1 MSNFRLDGRVVL
13 LTGAA
18 GYLGRAIAVA
28 LVDAGAEVVLAGR
41 SFEALASLAKG
52 LQRAGGRTHPLVL
65 DVANDSSRV
74 EAAGWIRDKLGR
86 LDGIV
91 NNAYGGRVGSFE
103 AISSADFAA
112 ACEQSLAGPLHL
124 LQLLLDLLKQS
135 AKQQIGGSSIVNI
148 ASMYG
153 WVSPDPRI
161 YDAPDHVNPV
171 HYGAAKA
178 GMVQMTRYLACQLG
192 IAGVRINSVSPGPF
206 PQPDVRTNAPEFLR
220 RLEEKVPMG
229 RVGRPEE
236 VAGPVVFLLSPAASF
251 VNGSNLMVDGGW
263 TAW

>member
-1 MSNFRLDGRVVL
+1 MSNFRLDGRIVL

-18 GYLGRAIAVA
+18 GYLGQAVAVA
-28 LVDAGAEVVLAGR
+28 LVAAGAEIVLAGR
-41 SFEALASLAKG
+41 TPETLRSLAKD
-52 LQRAGGRTHPLVL
+52 LERSGGHVHSLEL
-65 DVANDSSRV
+65 DIANSSSRV
-74 EAAGWIRDKLGR
+74 EAADWIRTKLGR

-103 AISSADFAA
+103 MISPADFAA
-112 ACEQSLAGPLHL
+112 ACEQNLAGPLHL

-135 AKQQIGGSSIVNI
+135 AKQQTGGSSVVNI

-153 WVSPDPRI
+153 TVSPDAGI

-171 HYGAAKA
+171 HYGATKA
-178 GMVQMTRYLACQLG
+178 GMIQMTRYLACQLG
-192 IAGVRINSVSPGPF
+192 ISGVRINSVSPGPF
-206 PQPDVRTNAPEFLR
+206 PRPEVRTDAPSFLR

-229 RVGRPEE
+229 RVGQPEE